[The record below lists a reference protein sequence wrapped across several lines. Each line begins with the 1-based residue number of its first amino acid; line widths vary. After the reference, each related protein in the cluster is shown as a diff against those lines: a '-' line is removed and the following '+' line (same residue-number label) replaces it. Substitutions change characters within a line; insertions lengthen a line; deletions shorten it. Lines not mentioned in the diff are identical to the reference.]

1 MVIVVIHQL
10 FRLGT
15 SIPWL
20 CNSHNQRLYPFFSVK
35 IAVWSSQE
43 LGDLRSPRAAT
54 SMHGGSAG
62 VAALGLG
69 GLGLGGHH
77 VGRGQA
83 QAMQRWLAGDVRTT

>member
-1 MVIVVIHQL
+1 
-10 FRLGT
+10 
-15 SIPWL
+15 
-20 CNSHNQRLYPFFSVK
+20 
-35 IAVWSSQE
+35 
-43 LGDLRSPRAAT
+43 
-54 SMHGGSAG
+54 MHGGSAG